1 MKPIDFA
8 VFKWIGLAT
17 NLNWPAAVFSV
28 SIPIIDS

>member
-8 VFKWIGLAT
+8 VFKWTALAT
-17 NLNWPAAVFSV
+17 NLNWPAAVFSG

>member
-8 VFKWIGLAT
+8 DFRWIALAT
-17 NLNWPAAVFSV
+17 NLNWLAAVFSV